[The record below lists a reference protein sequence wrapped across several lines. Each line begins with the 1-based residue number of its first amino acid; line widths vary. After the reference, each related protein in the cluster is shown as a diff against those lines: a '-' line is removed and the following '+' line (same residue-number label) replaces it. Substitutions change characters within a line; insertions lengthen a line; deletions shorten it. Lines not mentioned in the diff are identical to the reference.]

1 MQPQRQLQAWENA
14 EQRKPYLLRSLTMES
29 LATLFAAADSIA
41 DYRSAEEQQVLAAEY
56 AAVLAEI
63 EDLVSD
69 ELREEIAL
77 EADAQRFEAE

>member
-1 MQPQRQLQAWENA
+1 
-14 EQRKPYLLRSLTMES
+14 MES
-29 LATLFAAADSIA
+29 LATLFAAAESIA
-41 DYRSAEEQQVLAAEY
+41 DYRSTEEQQATAAEY

-63 EDLVSD
+63 EELVSD